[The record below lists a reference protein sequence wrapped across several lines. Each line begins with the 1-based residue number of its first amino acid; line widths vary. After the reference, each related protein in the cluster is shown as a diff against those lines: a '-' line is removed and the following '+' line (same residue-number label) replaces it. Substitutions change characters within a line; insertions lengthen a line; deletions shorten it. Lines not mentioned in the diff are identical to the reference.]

1 MKPAV
6 LLPDIRSGW
15 NVGSFFR
22 TADSLGIDQ
31 IFLSGLTP
39 KPPHKEI
46 SKTAL
51 DADIF
56 VPWSYFH
63 NSLECA
69 KILKKRGYSLVAM
82 ELTDNAISLEKF
94 QFPKNACLVMGNEI
108 TGVSKE
114 MLELCDDVIF
124 IPMQGGKQS
133 MNVSIAGSL
142 GMWEMVKSINI

>member
-6 LLPDIRSGW
+6 FLPDIRSGW

-22 TADSLGIDQ
+22 TADSLGISQ
-31 IFLSGLTP
+31 IFLSGVTP

-56 VPWSYFH
+56 VPWSYF
-63 NSLECA
+63 SDSIECA
-69 KILKKRGYSLVAM
+69 KILKEKGYALIAM
-82 ELTDNAISLEKF
+82 ELTENAMSLEQF
-94 QFPKNACLVMGNEI
+94 TFPKNACLVMGNEI
-108 TGVSKE
+108 TGVSQE
-114 MLELCDDVIF
+114 MLELCESVVF

-142 GMWEMVKSINI
+142 GMWEMVKSMKK